1 MRLRIA
7 LWLVVS
13 LCWEMSFGIA
23 VIGEQW
29 FLAAMSAGLATYSLL
44 LLGNLVYRLGYSRGR
59 SSGRAETEKPLVP
72 FDEFGDDV
80 EEDALP

>member
-1 MRLRIA
+1 VRLRIA

-13 LCWEMSFGIA
+13 LCWEMAFGVA
-23 VIGEQW
+23 VIRGQW
-29 FLAAMSAGLATYSLL
+29 FLAALTAGLATYSLL
-44 LLGNLVYRLGYSRGR
+44 VLGSSVYRLGYSRGW
-59 SSGRAETEKPLVP
+59 SSGRAETEKTLVP